1 MDLSTK
7 YLGLRLKNPIVPSS
21 SPLSM
26 SLDGIK
32 RLEEAGASAV
42 VMYSLF
48 EEQITK
54 DSQYLDHFL
63 SVHTESHAEAL
74 SYFPDMQTYNAGPEG
89 YLDLIRKAKESV
101 SIPVIASLNG
111 ISSGGWIEYAT
122 LMEQAGADAIE
133 LNIYYI
139 PTDIMVSS
147 TEVETM
153 YLDVV
158 RDVRRSVRVPLAV
171 KVSPYFTSM
180 AHMAKRLWEVGA
192 DGLVM
197 FNRFYQ
203 PDIDIEKLEVVP
215 HLVLSQGNELRL
227 PLRWAAILHGRVPL
241 DMAITTGVHTY
252 EDVLRCMMAGA
263 RVAMMAS
270 ELLMH
275 GCGRISEILADLE
288 RWMAEHEYESITQMQ
303 GSMSQRN
310 VAEPAAFERANYM
323 KVLQS
328 FPRGL

>member
-1 MDLSTK
+1 MDLSTM
-7 YLGLRLKNPIVPSS
+7 YLGMRLKNPIVPSS

-26 SLDGIK
+26 SLEGIK
-32 RLEEAGASAV
+32 RLEESGASAV

-48 EEQITK
+48 EEQITR
-54 DSQYLDHFL
+54 DNQYLDHFL
-63 SVHTESHAEAL
+63 SVHTESYAEAL
-74 SYFPDMQTYNAGPEG
+74 SYFPDLQTYNAGPED
-89 YLDLIRKAKESV
+89 YLNLIRKAKESV

-122 LMEQAGADAIE
+122 MMEQAGADAIE

-158 RDVRRSVRVPLAV
+158 RDVRRSVKVPLAV
-171 KVSPYFTSM
+171 KVSPHFTSM

-252 EDVLRCMMAGA
+252 EDVLRCMLAGA
-263 RVAMMAS
+263 RVSMMAS

-275 GCGRISEILADLE
+275 GPGRISEILADLE
-288 RWMAEHEYESITQMQ
+288 RWMEEHEYESITQMQ
-303 GSMSQRN
+303 GSMSHLN

-328 FPRGL
+328 FPRGT